1 MIDFRNP
8 YTPGAGAMPKFL
20 AGRDDILESA
30 SLQLKALAANY
41 QSRSLV
47 LYGLRGVGKTV
58 LLNSIESIAESEGV
72 LVRHIEVEEKKGLI
86 APLASACCLL
96 SASLNKFELV
106 KSKLEQIK
114 NLFTSLTLSV
124 DAGDG
129 SLSLGFNE
137 EALGTSLASSH
148 NLSGDFTDV
157 LVVLGK
163 YAQAA
168 GSSIFIGIDELQYA
182 SEEELEALTCALH
195 RATQLGLPVMFGCAG
210 LPEILKMLGEAKAY
224 SERLFNYV
232 KVDSLPRDKVAETIV
247 RPAKSSDVT
256 HSNTVLS

>member
-1 MIDFRNP
+1 MIDYRNP
-8 YTPGAGAMPKFL
+8 YTPGTGAMPKYL

-58 LLNSIESIAESEGV
+58 LLNSIESIAEGECI

-86 APLASACCLL
+86 APLASACCSL
-96 SASLNKFELV
+96 SASLNRIELV

-129 SLSLGFNE
+129 SLSLG
-137 EALGTSLASSH
+137 
-148 NLSGDFTDV
+148 
-157 LVVLGK
+157 
-163 YAQAA
+163 
-168 GSSIFIGIDELQYA
+168 
-182 SEEELEALTCALH
+182 C
-195 RATQLGLPVMFGCAG
+195 
-210 LPEILKMLGEAKAY
+210 
-224 SERLFNYV
+224 
-232 KVDSLPRDKVAETIV
+232 
-247 RPAKSSDVT
+247 
-256 HSNTVLS
+256 

>member
-1 MIDFRNP
+1 MMDYRNP
-8 YTPGAGAMPKFL
+8 YTPGAVALPKYL

-58 LLNSIESIAESEGV
+58 LLNSIESIAEEEGI

-86 APLASACCLL
+86 APLASACCTL
-96 SASLNKFELV
+96 SASLNRIELV

-114 NLFTSLTLSV
+114 NLFSSLTLSV

-137 EALGTSLASSH
+137 EVLGASLASSH

-163 YAQAA
+163 YVQAA
-168 GSSIFIGIDELQYA
+168 GASILIGMIA
-182 SEEELEALTCALH
+182 S
-195 RATQLGLPVMFGCAG
+195 
-210 LPEILKMLGEAKAY
+210 KML
-224 SERLFNYV
+224 V
-232 KVDSLPRDKVAETIV
+232 
-247 RPAKSSDVT
+247 
-256 HSNTVLS
+256 